1 MCTSYLSPRHTDLE
15 FYLKASEALVHKES
29 IHFLKKSNYLP
40 FRMLE
45 SKWTGPFE
53 ASLRQVDGISES
65 ESQSS
70 HQPGPSQSG
79 PGAPNADARR
89 KRDALG

>member
-1 MCTSYLSPRHTDLE
+1 
-15 FYLKASEALVHKES
+15 
-29 IHFLKKSNYLP
+29 
-40 FRMLE
+40 MLE